1 MIFSSI
7 PAAQPALRAFLL
19 RALGRIALALPLAGA
34 LASAT
39 AQPAPAAARGLLRGT
54 DYIVAVVGQELVT
67 NAEVQARLTAA
78 QQNAARGGQAAAPP
92 PPAELRRQ
100 LLDTL
105 IDERA
110 QLAYAR
116 ESGVKVD
123 DPELDRAVN
132 NVAAANRVTL
142 AQLRQRLSQDGLDYD
157 RFRANLRDQIMLERV
172 REREVNSSIKITDA
186 EIDAFV
192 EARRA
197 GIAPAE
203 YNIAQVL
210 VSVPESASE
219 SDVAARRAVAEAA
232 LARAKSGEAFAKI
245 VTEVSNGSKD
255 QGGAL
260 GMRPADRLPDL
271 FVEAVR
277 DLRAGELAP
286 QVVRSG
292 AGFHVLKLVDRK
304 DGSVMIPQTRAR
316 HILLRPSAGLP
327 QEQAIARLAD
337 VKRQIATGRPTFAQA
352 AREISEDGSAPQGGE
367 LGWASPGQFVPEFE
381 EAMSKLAINQVSDP
395 VVSRFGV
402 HLIEVIE
409 RRSVPVDRKQL
420 RDIARN
426 VLREQ
431 RFETA
436 YNDWARE
443 IRARAYIEMREPP
456 Q

>member
-7 PAAQPALRAFLL
+7 PALRSALRASVLWALACALPALAQPAA
-19 RALGRIALALPLAGA
+19 AP
-34 LASAT
+34 T
-39 AQPAPAAARGLLRGT
+39 AAKLRGS
-54 DYIVAVVGQELVT
+54 DFIVAVVGNELVT
-67 NAEVQARLTAA
+67 NAEVQQRLAAA
-78 QQNAARGGQAAAPP
+78 QREAGRGQQPAVA
-92 PPAELRRQ
+92 PAELRRQ

-110 QLAYAR
+110 QLAHAR
-116 ESGVKVD
+116 ESGMKVD

-132 NVAAANRVTL
+132 NIAAANRVTL
-142 AQLRQRLSQDGLDYD
+142 AQMRERLARDGIEYE

-172 REREVNSSIKITDA
+172 REREVNSSIKITDS
-186 EIDAFV
+186 EIDGFI
-192 EARRA
+192 ESRRA
-197 GIAPAE
+197 GVAPAE

-232 LARAKSGEAFAKI
+232 LARAKSGETFAKI
-245 VTEVSNGSKD
+245 VTEVSNGNKD

-260 GMRPADRLPDL
+260 GLRPADRLPDL

-277 DLRAGELAP
+277 DLRAGDVVP
-286 QVVRSG
+286 QLVRSG
-292 AGFHVLKLVDRK
+292 AGFHVLKLIDRK
-304 DGSVMIPQTRAR
+304 DGGMMIQQSRPR
-316 HILLRPSAGLP
+316 HILLRQSAGLT
-327 QEQAIARLAD
+327 QEQAVERLAE
-337 VKRQIATGRPTFAQA
+337 VKRQIASGRPTFAQA
-352 AREISEDGSAPQGGE
+352 AREISEDGSAPNGGE
-367 LGWASPGQFVPEFE
+367 LGWVAPGQFVPEFE
-381 EAMSKLAINQVSDP
+381 EAMNKLSLNEISDP

-402 HLIEVIE
+402 HLIQVLE

-431 RFETA
+431 RFESA
-436 YNDWARE
+436 YNDWARD

>member
-1 MIFSSI
+1 MTFPSN
-7 PAAQPALRAFLL
+7 PFHRVLWRRVAVT
-19 RALGRIALALPLAGA
+19 LPLACALLPA
-34 LASAT
+34 LAQT
-39 AQPAPAAARGLLRGT
+39 ASGNARTSPRAA

-67 NAEVQARLTAA
+67 NAEVQQRLAA
-78 QQNAARGGQAAAPP
+78 VQRESVRGGQPVPA
-92 PPAELRRQ
+92 PAELRRQ

-116 ESGVKVD
+116 ESGLKVD
-123 DPELDRAVN
+123 DPELDRAIN
-132 NVAAANRVTL
+132 NVAAANRVTV
-142 AQLRQRLSQDGLDYD
+142 AQLRERLARDGTDFD
-157 RFRANLRDQIMLERV
+157 RFRANLRDQILLERV

-186 EIDAFV
+186 EIDAFI
-192 EARRA
+192 ESRRA
-197 GIAPAE
+197 GVAPSE

-210 VSVPESASE
+210 VAVPEGAPE
-219 SDVAARRAVAEAA
+219 AEVAARRAQAEAA
-232 LARAKSGEAFAKI
+232 LARAKSGEAFERI
-245 VTEVSNGSKD
+245 VADVSNGSKE

-260 GMRPADRLPDL
+260 GMRSADRLPDL

-277 DLRAGELAP
+277 DLRAGELAS
-286 QVVRSG
+286 QLVRSG
-292 AGFHVLKLVDRK
+292 AGFHVLKLIDRK
-304 DGSVMIPQTRAR
+304 DGGMMIQQSRPR
-316 HILLRPSAGLP
+316 HILLRPSAGLS

-352 AREISEDGSAPQGGE
+352 AREISEDGSAPNGGE
-367 LGWASPGQFVPEFE
+367 LGWVSPGQFVPEFE
-381 EAMSKLAINQVSDP
+381 DAMNKLAINQVSDP

-402 HLIEVIE
+402 HLIEVLE

-431 RFETA
+431 RFESA

-443 IRARAYIEMREPP
+443 VRARAYIEMREPP

>member
-1 MIFSSI
+1 MILSSI
-7 PAAQPALRAFLL
+7 PAPRPAVRAHFL
-19 RALGRIALALPLAGA
+19 RALGRVALALPLAGM

-39 AQPAPAAARGLLRGT
+39 AQPGPAAARGLLRGT

-67 NAEVQARLTAA
+67 NAEVQQRLAAA
-78 QQNAARGGQAAAPP
+78 QQNAARGGQAAPA
-92 PPAELRRQ
+92 PAELRRQ
-100 LLDTL
+100 LLDSL

-116 ESGVKVD
+116 ESGMKVD

-132 NVAAANRVTL
+132 NVAAANRVTV
-142 AQLRQRLSQDGLDYD
+142 AQLRERLVRDGLDYD

-197 GIAPAE
+197 GVAPTE

-210 VSVPESASE
+210 VSVPESAPE
-219 SDVAARRAVAEAA
+219 ADVAARRAVAETA
-232 LARAKSGEAFAKI
+232 LARARSGEAFAKI
-245 VTEVSNGSKD
+245 VSEVSNGSKD

-277 DLRAGELAP
+277 DLRAGEVAAT
-286 QVVRSG
+286 VVRSG

-304 DGSVMIPQTRAR
+304 DGGVMIPQSRAR

-327 QEQAIARLAD
+327 QEQAIARLTE
-337 VKRQIATGRPTFAQA
+337 VKRAIATGRPTFAQA
-352 AREISEDGSAPQGGE
+352 AREISEDGSAPNGGE

-381 EAMSKLAINQVSDP
+381 EAMNKLAINQVSDP

-409 RRSVPVDRKQL
+409 RRSIPVDRKQL